1 MEIKGTIA
9 FTENGFVLKPKDG
22 EIEVYQKNCVV
33 GDQYVVLDGLKY
45 KWTNQPKKAD
55 LPVED
60 VSDEEDYSDEE
71 E

>member
-22 EIEVYQKNCVV
+22 EAEIYQKNEVV
-33 GDQYVVLDGLKY
+33 GDKYVVLNGLKY
-45 KWTNQPKKAD
+45 KWTNRPKSVDQPA
-55 LPVED
+55 VEI
-60 VSDEEDYSDEE
+60 SDEYDDEE